1 MNTIV
6 YLLLA
11 TGLVF
16 FGGSTLAAF
25 YWAAKSGQFRNLEDG
40 AKSIFD
46 QDEPWARQR
55 TPSPTRRPT
64 APCGAALNFPYHER
78 NPRPPRHRDA

>member
-25 YWAAKSGQFRNLEDG
+25 YWAARSGQFRNLEDG

-46 QDEPWARQR
+46 QDEPLGTATDSFADKTADR
-55 TPSPTRRPT
+55 PLRRGAELS
-64 APCGAALNFPYHER
+64 AP
-78 NPRPPRHRDA
+78 

>member
-25 YWAAKSGQFRNLEDG
+25 YWAARSGQFRNLEDG

-46 QDEPWARQR
+46 QDEPLGMATDAFADKTADR
-55 TPSPTRRPT
+55 PLRRGAELS
-64 APCGAALNFPYHER
+64 AP
-78 NPRPPRHRDA
+78 

>member
-25 YWAAKSGQFRNLEDG
+25 YWAARSGQFRNLEAG
-40 AKSIFD
+40 SKSICEG
-46 QDEPWARQR
+46 DEPVGTATDAFADKMAR
-55 TPSPTRRPT
+55 
-64 APCGAALNFPYHER
+64 AAASLLSGQ
-78 NPRPPRHRDA
+78 